1 MTLDHIDGRLCED
14 ARARDVAF
22 QMDEELFRAFYDRTS
37 RGLAGYLVRLCGDR
51 QQAADLL
58 QETYYRFLRAE
69 AVLESEAHRRNYLY
83 RIATNLVRDQRRR
96 PAPPQ
101 VPLDEPG
108 APELAGDTRTAARL
122 EQRHDLDAAMAGLRP
137 RDRAMLWLAYAHGSS
152 HDEIAGVVGV
162 KTASVKLMLFRARQ
176 RLAER
181 LRARSGQPAQERS
194 R

>member
-1 MTLDHIDGRLCED
+1 MTLSHIDGVVEG
-14 ARARDVAF
+14 ARVRDLAF
-22 QMDEELFRAFYDRTS
+22 QMDEDLFRAFYDRTS
-37 RGLAGYLVRLCGDR
+37 RGLASYLVRLCGDR
-51 QQAADLL
+51 QLAADLL

-69 AVLESEAHRRNYLY
+69 ATLESDAHRRNYLY
-83 RIATNLVRDQRRR
+83 RIATTLVRDQRRR

-108 APELAGDTRTAARL
+108 APEIAGETGAAERLAR
-122 EQRHDLDAAMAGLRP
+122 RHDLDAAMSGLRP
-137 RDRAMLWLAYAHGSS
+137 RDRAMLWLAYAHGST
-152 HDEIAGVVGV
+152 HDEIAGVIGV

-181 LRARSGQPAQERS
+181 LRARAGAGQEVS

>member
-1 MTLDHIDGRLCED
+1 MTLDHIDGRLCDD
-14 ARARDVAF
+14 AGARDVAF

-51 QQAADLL
+51 QLAADLL
-58 QETYYRFLRAE
+58 QETYYRFLRAD
-69 AVLESEAHRRNYLY
+69 AVLESDTHRRNYLY

-162 KTASVKLMLFRARQ
+162 KAASVKLMLFRARQ

-181 LRARSGQPAQERS
+181 LRARSGQPAPEGS

>member
-1 MTLDHIDGRLCED
+1 MTLSHIDGVVEG
-14 ARARDVAF
+14 ARERDLAF
-22 QMDEELFRAFYDRTS
+22 QMDEDLFRAFYDRTS
-37 RGLAGYLVRLCGDR
+37 RGLASYLVRLCGDR
-51 QQAADLL
+51 QLAADLL

-69 AVLESEAHRRNYLY
+69 ATLESDAHRRNYLY

-108 APELAGDTRTAARL
+108 APEIAGETGAAERLAR
-122 EQRHDLDAAMAGLRP
+122 RHDLDAAMSGLRP
-137 RDRAMLWLAYAHGSS
+137 RDRAMLWLAYAHGST
-152 HDEIAGVVGV
+152 HDEIAGVIGV

-176 RLAER
+176 RLADR
-181 LRARSGQPAQERS
+181 LRAGTRPEVS

>member
-14 ARARDVAF
+14 APARAVAF
-22 QMDEELFRAFYDRTS
+22 QMDEDLFRAFYDRTS

-51 QQAADLL
+51 QLAADLL
-58 QETYYRFLRAE
+58 QETYYRFLRAD
-69 AVLESEAHRRNYLY
+69 AALENDAHRRNYLY
-83 RIATNLVRDQRRR
+83 RIATNLVRDHRRR
-96 PAPPQ
+96 PSPPQ

-108 APELAGDTRTAARL
+108 APELAGDTRAAARL

-152 HDEIAGVVGV
+152 HDEIAGVIGV

-181 LRARSGQPAQERS
+181 LRARTGQPAQEAS

>member
-1 MTLDHIDGRLCED
+1 MTLSHIAGLAGD
-14 ARARDVAF
+14 ARTQDLAF
-22 QMDEELFRAFYDRTS
+22 TMDEDLFRVFYERTS

-58 QETYYRFLRAE
+58 QETYYRFLRSD
-69 AVLESEAHRRNYLY
+69 AVLENDAHRRNYLY

-101 VPLDEPG
+101 IPLDEPG
-108 APELAGDTRTAARL
+108 AVELAGDTRSAERL
-122 EQRHDLDAAMAGLRP
+122 AQRHDLQTAMSGLRP
-137 RDRAMLWLAYAHGSS
+137 RDRAMLWLAYAHGST
-152 HDEIAGVVGV
+152 HDEIAGVIGV

-181 LRARSGQPAQERS
+181 LRARLGPAQERS

>member
-1 MTLDHIDGRLCED
+1 MTLDHIDGRLSED
-14 ARARDVAF
+14 ALARDVAF
-22 QMDEELFRAFYDRTS
+22 QMDEDLFRAFYDRTS

-51 QQAADLL
+51 QLAADLL
-58 QETYYRFLRAE
+58 QETYYRFLRAD
-69 AVLESEAHRRNYLY
+69 ATLENDAHRRNYLY

-96 PAPPQ
+96 PSPPQ
-101 VPLDEPG
+101 VALDEPG
-108 APELAGDTRTAARL
+108 APELAGDTRAAARL

-181 LRARSGQPAQERS
+181 LRARAGRPAPEGS

>member
-14 ARARDVAF
+14 APARDVAF
-22 QMDEELFRAFYDRTS
+22 QMDEDLFRAFYDRTS

-51 QQAADLL
+51 QLAADLL
-58 QETYYRFLRAE
+58 QETYYRFLRADAAFE
-69 AVLESEAHRRNYLY
+69 NDAHRRNYLY

-96 PAPPQ
+96 PSPPQ
-101 VPLDEPG
+101 VALDEPG
-108 APELAGDTRTAARL
+108 APELAGDTRTAVRL

-162 KTASVKLMLFRARQ
+162 KTGSVKLMLFRARR

-181 LRARSGQPAQERS
+181 LRAGAS
-194 R
+194 RGPEGSR